1 MAATADARSSGTST
15 SNTAASSAFRD
26 AASSAHLRHLLC
38 GAAAG
43 AAAKTVT
50 APLDR
55 LKIIFQVSEQRF
67 TLRAGA
73 AALRHTLA
81 LHGARALWRGH
92 SATLLRIVPY
102 AGLHYASHEALEE
115 SLLKAHR
122 SAHDDADAAS
132 SYAAAAGATR
142 ALGPVERFAAGA
154 GAGALA
160 TVATYP
166 LDVLRARLALAGAD
180 AAAAGAPA
188 AAAPGLAAGVRALA
202 AAGPRAAFRGLGPT
216 LAGIVPYSGVTWLA
230 YGTLRERAD
239 AGAGTSQLTTL
250 AAGALAGL
258 VGQSATYPLDIA
270 RRRMQVGGA
279 AGAGGAAAVL
289 ARAVRAEGAA
299 VLFKGLSLNW
309 LKGPMATAVSFA
321 AFDALSTRMRDA
333 AAA

>member
-15 SNTAASSAFRD
+15 TAASSAFRD

-73 AALRHTLA
+73 GALRHTLA

-122 SAHDDADAAS
+122 SADGAS
-132 SYAAAAGATR
+132 TYAAAAGATR